1 MAKYGI
7 YEKALLDED
16 FKKSLQYAKQQ
27 GYDFWEISIDKE
39 RKHRLSW
46 DQAKVNEVLMLCN
59 DTEMPIY
66 NMVLSLHRDYPMGS
80 FDNSVREK
88 SLNYLVEAIDLASKL
103 GIRAIQLA
111 GYYTSEGKE
120 NGDLETYI
128 KTLTK
133 GVSYAAQS
141 GVILAI
147 ENMDYDLIDT
157 KAILYVV
164 EKINNPFLKMFLDVG
179 NFAANELDPIEELE
193 EALPHL
199 VGLHLKET
207 KVATYRRV
215 AFGDGIVNFE
225 KIFNY
230 LKENKYEGYFGIEM
244 WNDNDPES
252 LVTIKEALE
261 WLKKQKK

>member
-7 YEKALLDED
+7 YEKALLNED
-16 FKKSLQYAKQQ
+16 FEESLVYAKKQ

-39 RKHRLSW
+39 RKERLSW
-46 DQAKVNEVLMLCN
+46 DKAELDEMKRLCS

-66 NMVLSLHRDYPMGS
+66 NMVLSLHRDYPLGS
-80 FDNSVREK
+80 FDEDVRKK
-88 SLNYLVEAIDLASKL
+88 SLEYLFQAIDLASKL
-103 GIRAIQLA
+103 GIRTIQLA

-128 KTLTK
+128 DTLTK
-133 GVSYAAQS
+133 GVSYAAQN

-157 KAILYVV
+157 KDILYVV
-164 EKINNPFLKMFLDVG
+164 KKINNPFLKMFLDVG
-179 NFAANELDPIEELE
+179 NFAANGLDPIGELQ
-193 EALPHL
+193 EALPYL

-207 KVATYRRV
+207 KIATYRRV
-215 AFGDGIVNFE
+215 AFGAGIVNFE
-225 KIFNY
+225 EIFKY
-230 LKENKYEGYFGIEM
+230 LKENRYEGYFGIEM

-252 LVTIKEALE
+252 LITIKEALD
-261 WLKKQKK
+261 WLKKQRK